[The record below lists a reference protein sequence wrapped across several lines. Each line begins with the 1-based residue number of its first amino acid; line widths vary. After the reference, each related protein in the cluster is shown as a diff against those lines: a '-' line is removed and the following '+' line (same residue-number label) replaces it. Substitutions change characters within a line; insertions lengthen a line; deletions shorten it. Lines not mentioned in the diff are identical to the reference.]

1 MDKKKEIGKNGLTGL
16 MYCAECGA
24 KMYNHRGRSAPNRD
38 WLGRKTG
45 KTRPDYDIFRCSTH
59 CRARKLFQDDC
70 SEHYIRTAAVKE
82 IILAAIRSVSQYAIE
97 NEKEFVKRVRET
109 SAVQQKSAVKSLQ
122 SQLRREQ
129 KRCREL
135 DSLIKKLYEEYA
147 LGKMPE
153 KRYEMLSAEYEREQ
167 ALLEERIAKVQI
179 DLDEYNADTN
189 NVEQF
194 LLLAKKYTDFSEL
207 TTPMINEF
215 IEKIL
220 VHEADRSSGIR
231 VQEIEIYFKF
241 IGRFDVPQPEPTP
254 EEIAAEAQRIHKLV
268 SWRRMKKKTLKIK
281 CKREIKKPI
290 SSPT

>member
-1 MDKKKEIGKNGLTGL
+1 

-24 KMYNHRGRSAPNRD
+24 KMYNHCGRSDPNRD

-167 ALLEERIAKVQI
+167 ALLEESIAKVQI

-268 SWRRMKKKTLKIK
+268 KQREYT
-281 CKREIKKPI
+281 KRYRDKRKQKMLQELAAHEKENAQNQMQKGN
-290 SSPT
+290 